1 LAAEIDR
8 AWRQATPQ
16 PLRFIGCN
24 VADEVIAYAP
34 DRPHSLPLHSFRG
47 DIGDEVYADAHDWP
61 RTSPVESA
69 SNEARLAQSGMA
81 LVCLADETNW
91 IDAAANWAARN
102 PASRRIDVN
111 IARNFLGIPGQPQD
125 YVIFIVPPQQ

>member
-1 LAAEIDR
+1 
-8 AWRQATPQ
+8 
-16 PLRFIGCN
+16 
-24 VADEVIAYAP
+24 
-34 DRPHSLPLHSFRG
+34 
-47 DIGDEVYADAHDWP
+47 
-61 RTSPVESA
+61 
-69 SNEARLAQSGMA
+69 MA

-111 IARNFLGIPGQPQD
+111 IARNFLGIPGQPQH